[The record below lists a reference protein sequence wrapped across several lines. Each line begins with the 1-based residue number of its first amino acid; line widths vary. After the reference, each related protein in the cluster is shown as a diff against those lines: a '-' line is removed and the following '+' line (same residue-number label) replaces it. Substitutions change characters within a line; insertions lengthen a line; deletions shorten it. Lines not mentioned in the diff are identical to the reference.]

1 MMASN
6 GNGDEGA
13 DNPSEEFIVAVGR
26 DFKR

>member
-6 GNGDEGA
+6 GNNDEGA
-13 DNPSEEFIVAVGR
+13 DNPSEEFIVAAGR